1 MSRVGVVFRLRN
13 SKLHLPTHFM
23 LKIQSGYPGIHA
35 TKPFNMKNFTLY
47 FARPLVIVSLYIFV
61 CLNSISAQINYNY
74 PIPGPYEDY
83 HGPYFIRVQVNF
95 LQPTNDLWTNNWDVQ
110 AEANAVMATLNS
122 AFNKH
127 RIYFVPYTNP
137 CSGSA
142 FQVFTTNLNTLEV
155 RDQLQAPAT
164 INEAYHIYVIHDV
177 DGIGGW
183 EFNTPNNFCQIH
195 GKRDG
200 VLVTRSE
207 ILVHEVGHNLGLVH
221 TFTGLSNE
229 GCDETPGSCSPNS
242 PCDCCGDYVCDT
254 QPHSNSSINA
264 SISCS
269 HPSLPEHIVR
279 NFMSNTNPGDC
290 RNQFT
295 SEQAKRMR
303 TYLEL
308 APVLQSAQIKTTNY
322 PGTIPSSF
330 SGNII
335 VHSGELLV
343 NSQINM
349 LPGSTIRVKRGAKL
363 RISSTITAACNGM
376 WQGVIVEGS
385 TFATQ
390 TAANQ
395 GSVVISTNGKIEHA
409 KIAIDVQDSDPI
421 SKPIPSS
428 GGGIVTVVGG
438 QFVNNTIG
446 IRFGAYAT
454 PGTGAANSSLLVSG
468 RFSITDEYRDGNNKT
483 TFLDLTG
490 IVRLI
495 IIGGRFQDLRTQ
507 CTDTSNRAL
516 GIDSKNAGF
525 SVSSARFEGLDIGVH
540 ADKLDKNNGSF
551 TVRGNTFIGCYK
563 DVLSQSTSGFSI
575 VGNTFNIQKPDPCPS
590 SATEIVGVQI
600 KGTTAGFRFSDNTFA
615 FTGNDTPTELLIGTD
630 CQSLGEGLANTIE
643 DNSYSHLNIGNRAN
657 GINSG
662 NDDGLLYQCNTN
674 ANDLLG
680 AVLLFPRDFQING
693 PIRKIQAGLNA
704 NTQNPD
710 IPTGNVFSNV
720 GHTFENLGTSVDY
733 YYDANDPLQ
742 NPNVGQGS
750 LGINEEDLVSP
761 NLDCGEQEPCDPC
774 PKAIVDEWKEDFYE
788 NQAEWT
794 IKKALLPTL
803 TNQVAIEQTKSA
815 IHKLRLA
822 MNRDGGRVLRNLEQD
837 TVSIQVDSIL
847 HWLALLQTY
856 QTDLQLAK
864 HHFFTGNSAEFVQT
878 WHRLETEHDL
888 TGEQEAELNRL
899 GEVFDMLENELSQG
913 FTLNNLPESSIE
925 NLILKT
931 QICDEAA
938 FLSEILLWRNG
949 IRVETN
955 CSGNGERSKPNGHII
970 AETVTPIQLLPNP
983 VDNLL
988 TIKFEES
995 STGNLQITNQYGR
1008 IIYTSDIFAQNEA
1021 LIINTAAYS
1030 SGIYFVVFRI
1040 DGGLPQFCKFIVKH

>member
-1 MSRVGVVFRLRN
+1 
-13 SKLHLPTHFM
+13 
-23 LKIQSGYPGIHA
+23 
-35 TKPFNMKNFTLY
+35 MKNFTFY
-47 FARPLVIVSLYIFV
+47 FARPLVIVSLYLFV
-61 CLNSISAQINYNY
+61 CLSSISAQINYNY

-164 INEAYHIYVIHDV
+164 INEAYHIYVIHDIG
-177 DGIGGW
+177 GIGGW
-183 EFNTPNNFCQIH
+183 EFNTPNNFCQIY
-195 GKRDG
+195 GKRNG

-264 SISCS
+264 SVSCS

-490 IVRLI
+490 IVRLR

-516 GIDSKNAGF
+516 GIDS
-525 SVSSARFEGLDIGVH
+525 I
-540 ADKLDKNNGSF
+540 
-551 TVRGNTFIGCYK
+551 
-563 DVLSQSTSGFSI
+563 
-575 VGNTFNIQKPDPCPS
+575 
-590 SATEIVGVQI
+590 
-600 KGTTAGFRFSDNTFA
+600 
-615 FTGNDTPTELLIGTD
+615 
-630 CQSLGEGLANTIE
+630 
-643 DNSYSHLNIGNRAN
+643 
-657 GINSG
+657 
-662 NDDGLLYQCNTN
+662 LY
-674 ANDLLG
+674 
-680 AVLLFPRDFQING
+680 
-693 PIRKIQAGLNA
+693 
-704 NTQNPD
+704 
-710 IPTGNVFSNV
+710 
-720 GHTFENLGTSVDY
+720 
-733 YYDANDPLQ
+733 
-742 NPNVGQGS
+742 
-750 LGINEEDLVSP
+750 
-761 NLDCGEQEPCDPC
+761 
-774 PKAIVDEWKEDFYE
+774 
-788 NQAEWT
+788 
-794 IKKALLPTL
+794 
-803 TNQVAIEQTKSA
+803 
-815 IHKLRLA
+815 
-822 MNRDGGRVLRNLEQD
+822 
-837 TVSIQVDSIL
+837 
-847 HWLALLQTY
+847 WLALLQTY

-864 HHFFTGNSAEFVQT
+864 HHFFTGNSAEFVQI

-949 IRVETN
+949 IRIETT
-955 CSGNGERSKPNGHII
+955 CNGGEERTKPDEQVISQNDNS
-970 AETVTPIQLLPNP
+970 VQLFPNP
-983 VDNLL
+983 AANQL
-988 TIKFEES
+988 TVQFKKGT
-995 STGNLQITNQYGR
+995 TGRVQIHNQIGR
-1008 IIYTSDIFAQNEA
+1008 IVYSTSILDTNESV
-1021 LIINTAAYS
+1021 IINTLPFPN
-1030 SGIYFVVFRI
+1030 GIYFVAFRLH
-1040 DGGLPQFCKFIVKH
+1040 DSLPKSRKLIIQH